1 MSYLSKALANCR
13 EALTKPSDEPST
25 WQSACRTMGNIL
37 QGMGWFE
44 EAVIWHSRATEQ
56 EIDLAE
62 AYLDL
67 GRLYTGTQEW
77 QQAIDLYNEALN
89 LKPDYAEACSCLAQ
103 IYSCIGQKKEELEYW
118 HRTLT
123 LKPSLTNARVYYQL
137 GKMAQE
143 QRAIDKAMEY
153 YHLAI
158 EKDASFWYAY
168 RNLGEIYLNQK
179 DWEKASNCYLQ
190 IIERDS
196 TQIWA
201 QYKLGTIWLK
211 QKRFDEAIDAF
222 RDTLKID
229 PNFPG
234 SYKNIIQS
242 FLQQQKWDEAI
253 ATCRAVIALVQEYP
267 WVYSQLGNILAK
279 KGETEEAIACFQ
291 KASELRGWHLCGE
304 KGYRFSQDNFTNKI
318 PIWESCLETLASRP
332 GIKALEIGSFQGMSA
347 CWLID
352 RILTDSSATLTCID
366 TKFSEQF
373 ELNLAKTGAS
383 DKVNKLAG
391 PLYKQL
397 LSLESN
403 DYDLINI
410 QNRGKTPERV
420 KQNIAVCWQ
429 LLKIGGI
436 IIFKDYEGNDD
447 RSLEESPQAG
457 IKAFCDTVKE
467 QFEILHQS
475 HQLLVRKIAS

>member
-1 MSYLSKALANCR
+1 
-13 EALTKPSDEPST
+13 
-25 WQSACRTMGNIL
+25 
-37 QGMGWFE
+37 
-44 EAVIWHSRATEQ
+44 
-56 EIDLAE
+56 
-62 AYLDL
+62 
-67 GRLYTGTQEW
+67 
-77 QQAIDLYNEALN
+77 
-89 LKPDYAEACSCLAQ
+89 
-103 IYSCIGQKKEELEYW
+103 
-118 HRTLT
+118 
-123 LKPSLTNARVYYQL
+123 
-137 GKMAQE
+137 
-143 QRAIDKAMEY
+143 
-153 YHLAI
+153 
-158 EKDASFWYAY
+158 
-168 RNLGEIYLNQK
+168 
-179 DWEKASNCYLQ
+179 LQ

-347 CWLID
+347 CWLLD

-383 DKVNKLAG
+383 DKLNKLAG